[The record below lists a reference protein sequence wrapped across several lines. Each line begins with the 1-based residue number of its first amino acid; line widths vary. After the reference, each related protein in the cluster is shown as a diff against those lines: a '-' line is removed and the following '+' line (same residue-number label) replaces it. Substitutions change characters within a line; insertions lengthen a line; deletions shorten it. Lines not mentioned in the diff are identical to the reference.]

1 MTAPAMPVFE
11 HLMVRY
17 RRTWR
22 GSVLTT
28 FLIPIMFLLGMGFSV
43 GTYVDRGGA
52 LGVPYVDF
60 IAPGLLA
67 SSVFQLALNESTWPI
82 LGGFEWQRVYFAMQ
96 ASPLRPRDMVV
107 GQELYILVRAG
118 TGTVGFL
125 VAMLLF
131 GTVHSWWAIATA
143 PVCLLLAAAGS
154 LPVIAYSATITSDNM
169 FSLIFRFGVIPMTL
183 FSGVFFP
190 VSALP
195 VAARWLAYVSP
206 LWHAVELCRSATLG
220 VPAIGPVALHVGY
233 LGLWTA
239 AGYAL
244 ARWRFARRLQ
254 DGGS

>member
-1 MTAPAMPVFE
+1 MTSPAMPVFE

-22 GSVLTT
+22 GSALTT
-28 FLIPIMFLLGMGFSV
+28 FLIPILFLLGMGFSV

-107 GQELYILVRAG
+107 GQELYILVRAAM
-118 TGTVGFL
+118 GTVGFL

-131 GTVHSWWAIATA
+131 GTVHSWWAIATV
-143 PVCLLLAAAGS
+143 PVCLLLAASGS
-154 LPVIAYSATITSDNM
+154 LPVMAYSATITSDNM

-195 VAARWLAYVSP
+195 AVARWLAYASP
-206 LWHAVELCRSATLG
+206 LWHGVELCRAATLG
-220 VPAIGPVALHVGY
+220 VPSIGLAALHVGY
-233 LGLWTA
+233 LGLWA
-239 AGYAL
+239 VAGYAL
-244 ARWRFARRLQ
+244 ARWRFGKRLQ